1 LSRPSLS
8 RRLLLSVFVVLV
20 VFFGLT
26 VLLLDMVF
34 RQAAERSLRELID
47 AQMVALIAAA
57 DPDGPES
64 VTPTAVLE
72 TRFDTP
78 GSGLYAEIRSAS
90 GESIWRSQSTIGT
103 PVQFGPPL
111 EGGERRFFFTEIAGT
126 PIRLAVASRGI
137 VWADLHGK
145 PARFT
150 FSVATS
156 LEVYEAQ
163 LASFRQQMVGWF
175 VGLAVLLLATLALLL
190 RWLLMPVRRLE
201 REIKEVEAGTREHL
215 GEAWPRELAA
225 VTSNLNALLDGERTR
240 IRRYRDTLG
249 NLAHS
254 LKTPLAVMRQ
264 TLGTGELGGKSALNA
279 EIDRMNAII
288 EHQMKR
294 AAASGGVLLGQA
306 PVDLAPVVTELRGA
320 LLKVY
325 GNKDLLFESAI
336 APETQFIG
344 DRADLTELLG
354 NVLDNAC
361 KWAAARVR
369 IEAAISPGADSR
381 TALHLTVDDDGPGIA
396 EQHRARVLERGGRAD
411 EATPGHGLGLAMV
424 HDTVAL
430 YGGSLRIDS
439 SSLGGARFELR
450 LPGRIGTVPPG
461 SSHQAGK

>member
-8 RRLLLSVFVVLV
+8 RRLLLSVFLVLV
-20 VFFGLT
+20 AFFGIT
-26 VLLLDMVF
+26 VFLLDRVF
-34 RQAAERSLRELID
+34 QRAAERSLRELID

-90 GESIWRSQSTIGT
+90 GESIWRSQSTTGT
-103 PVQFGPPL
+103 AVQFGPPL
-111 EGGERRFFFTEIAGT
+111 EGGERRFFYTSIAGT
-126 PIRLAVASRGI
+126 SIRLAVASRGI
-137 VWADLHGK
+137 VWSDLHGQ

-175 VGLAVLLLATLALLL
+175 AGLAMLLVATLALLL
-190 RWLLMPVRRLE
+190 RWVLKPVRRLE

-225 VTSNLNALLDGERTR
+225 VTGNLNALLDGERTR

-264 TLGTGELGGKSALNA
+264 SLGSGATTKDALNA
-279 EIDRMNAII
+279 EIDRMSGII

-306 PVDLAPVVTELRGA
+306 PVDLAPIVSELRAA

-325 GNKDLLFESAI
+325 GNKDLLFETAI
-336 APETQFIG
+336 EPAAQFIG
-344 DRADLTELLG
+344 DRADVTELLG
-354 NVLDNAC
+354 NLLDNAC
-361 KWAAARVR
+361 KWAKARVR
-369 IEAAISPGADSR
+369 IEVTVDAGSNSR
-381 TALHLTVDDDGPGIA
+381 TALRLVVDDDGPGIA
-396 EQHRARVLERGGRAD
+396 EGDRARVLERGGRAD
-411 EATPGHGLGLAMV
+411 EATPGYGLGLSMV

-430 YGGSLRIDS
+430 YGGSMSIDAS
-439 SSLGGARFELR
+439 PFGGARLALT
-450 LPGRIGTVPPG
+450 LPGRMSG
-461 SSHQAGK
+461 QAGS

>member
-1 LSRPSLS
+1 M
-8 RRLLLSVFVVLV
+8 FFVLV

-26 VLLLDMVF
+26 VFLLDRVF
-34 RQAAERSLRELID
+34 QRAAERSLIELID

-103 PVQFGPPL
+103 SVQFGPPV
-111 EGGERRFFFTEIAGT
+111 EGGERSFFFTEIAGT

-137 VWADLHGK
+137 VWDDLHGQ

-150 FSVATS
+150 FSIAAS

-175 VGLAVLLLATLALLL
+175 VGLAMLLVATLALLL
-190 RWLLMPVRRLE
+190 RWLLKPVRRLE
-201 REIKEVEAGTREHL
+201 REIKEVEAGTREQL

-225 VTSNLNALLDGERTR
+225 VTGNLNAMLDSERTR

-264 TLGTGELGGKSALNA
+264 TLNMGSSAGDASGKTALNQ
-279 EIDRMNAII
+279 EIDRMIGII

-306 PVDLAPVVTELRGA
+306 PVDIAPIVSELRAA

-325 GNKDLLFESAI
+325 GNKDLLFETAI
-336 APETQFIG
+336 AAEAQFIG

-354 NVLDNAC
+354 NLLDNAC
-361 KWAAARVR
+361 KWARARVR
-369 IEAAISPGADSR
+369 IAVTVDADAGSR
-381 TALHLTVDDDGPGIA
+381 TALRLTIDDDGPGIA
-396 EQHRARVLERGGRAD
+396 ESDRAKVVERGARAD
-411 EATPGHGLGLAMV
+411 EATPGYGLGLAMV

-430 YGGSLRIDS
+430 YGGSMSIDAS
-439 SSLGGARFELR
+439 PLGGARLALK
-450 LPGRIGTVPPG
+450 LPGRT
-461 SSHQAGK
+461 S

>member
-1 LSRPSLS
+1 MSRPSLS
-8 RRLLLSVFVVLV
+8 RRLLLSVFIVLL

-26 VLLLDMVF
+26 VFLLDRVF
-34 RQAAERSLRELID
+34 QRAAERSLRELID

-90 GESIWRSQSTIGT
+90 GESIWRSQSTVGT
-103 PVQFGPPL
+103 AVQFGPPV
-111 EGGERRFFFTEIAGT
+111 EGGQRTFFYTDIAGT
-126 PIRLAVASRGI
+126 SIRLAVASRGI
-137 VWADLHGK
+137 VWDDLHGQ

-163 LASFRQQMVGWF
+163 LASFRQQMIGWF
-175 VGLAVLLLATLALLL
+175 VGLAVLLVATLALLL
-190 RWLLMPVRRLE
+190 RWLLKPVRRLE
-201 REIKEVEAGTREHL
+201 REIKEVEGGTREHL
-215 GEAWPRELAA
+215 GEAWPRELSA

-264 TLGTGELGGKSALNA
+264 ALGAGGASKAALDA
-279 EIDRMNAII
+279 EIDRMSGII

-306 PVDLAPVVTELRGA
+306 PVDVGPVVAELRSA

-325 GNKDLLFESAI
+325 GNKDMSLEAAI
-336 APETQFIG
+336 GPSVQFIG

-354 NVLDNAC
+354 NLLDNAC
-361 KWAAARVR
+361 KWCRSRVR
-369 IEAAISPGADSR
+369 VEASIEKDSESR
-381 TALHLTVDDDGPGIA
+381 QALRITLDDDGAGIA
-396 EQHRARVLERGGRAD
+396 EADRARVLQRGGRAD
-411 EATPGHGLGLAMV
+411 EATPGHGIGLSMV
-424 HDTVAL
+424 HDTVEL
-430 YGGSLRIDS
+430 YGGSMRIDS

-450 LPGRIGTVPPG
+450 LPGRTVPG
-461 SSHQAGK
+461 GV

>member
-26 VLLLDMVF
+26 VTLLDFLF
-34 RQAAERSLRELID
+34 RQASERSLRDLLD

-57 DPDGPES
+57 DPDGPET

-78 GSGLYAEIRSAS
+78 GSGLYAEIRSGS
-90 GESIWRSQSTIGT
+90 GESIWRSQSTTGSD
-103 PVQFGPPL
+103 VQFGPPL
-111 EGGERRFFFTEIAGT
+111 EGGERTFFYTEVSGKSH
-126 PIRLAVASRGI
+126 IRLAVTSRGI
-137 VWADLHGK
+137 VWDLHGE

-150 FSVATS
+150 FSIASS
-156 LEVYEAQ
+156 LDTFDAQ
-163 LASFRQQMVGWF
+163 VASFRQQMVSWF

-190 RWLLMPVRRLE
+190 RWLLKPVRRLE
-201 REIKEVEAGTREHL
+201 REIKQVEAGEREQL
-215 GEAWPRELAA
+215 GEAWPRELTA
-225 VTSNLNALLDGERTR
+225 VTSNLNALLEAERMR
-240 IRRYRDTLG
+240 IKRYRDTLG

-264 TLGTGELGGKSALNA
+264 SLAQVETNTKTALDG
-279 EIDRMNAII
+279 EIDRMTDII

-306 PVDLAPVVTELRGA
+306 PVDVAPIITDLRVA

-325 GNKDLLFESAI
+325 GNKDMLFETVV
-336 APETQFIG
+336 APEAQFIG

-354 NVLDNAC
+354 NLLDNAC
-361 KWAAARVR
+361 KWSRSRLRVEVR
-369 IEAAISPGADSR
+369 VDPAADSR
-381 TALHLTVDDDGPGIA
+381 AALAIVIDDDGPGIA
-396 EQHRARVLERGGRAD
+396 EADRARVLKRGGRAD
-411 EATPGHGLGLAMV
+411 EATPGHGLGLSMV

-430 YGGSLRIDS
+430 YGGSMRIDS
-439 SSLGGARFELR
+439 SAFGGARFTLR
-450 LPGRIGTVPPG
+450 LPGRSPL
-461 SSHQAGK
+461 SA

>member
-8 RRLLLSVFVVLV
+8 RRLLLSVFVVIV
-20 VFFGLT
+20 AFFALT
-26 VLLLDMVF
+26 VFLLDKVF
-34 RQAAERSLRELID
+34 QRAAERSLHELID

-90 GESIWRSQSTIGT
+90 GESIWRSQSTVGT
-103 PVQFGPPL
+103 AVQFGPPL
-111 EGGERRFFFTEIAGT
+111 EGGARNFFYTEIAGT
-126 PIRLAVASRGI
+126 GIRLAVTSRGI
-137 VWADLHGK
+137 VWSDLHGQ
-145 PARFT
+145 AAHFT

-156 LEVYEAQ
+156 LEGYEAQ

-175 VGLAVLLLATLALLL
+175 AGLAMLLIATLALLL
-190 RWLLMPVRRLE
+190 RWLLKPVRRLE
-201 REIKEVEAGTREHL
+201 REIKEVEAGSREQL

-225 VTSNLNALLDGERTR
+225 VTSNLNALLEGERTR

-249 NLAHS
+249 NVAHS

-264 TLGTGELGGKSALNA
+264 SLGSGGASKDALNA
-279 EIDRMNAII
+279 EIDRMSGII

-306 PVDLAPVVTELRGA
+306 PVDVAPIVGELRAA

-325 GNKDLLFESAI
+325 GNKDLLFETALL
-336 APETQFIG
+336 PEAQFIG

-354 NVLDNAC
+354 NLLDNAC
-361 KWAAARVR
+361 KWAKARVR
-369 IEAAISPGADSR
+369 VAVSVNDEADSR
-381 TALHLTVDDDGPGIA
+381 TALRLTVDDDGPGIA
-396 EQHRARVLERGGRAD
+396 EADRARVLQRGGRAD
-411 EATPGHGLGLAMV
+411 EATPGYGLGLAMV
-424 HDTVAL
+424 YDTVAL

-439 SSLGGARFELR
+439 SSFGGARFELA
-450 LPGRIGTVPPG
+450 LPGRR
-461 SSHQAGK
+461 SSI

>member
-1 LSRPSLS
+1 MSRPSLS
-8 RRLLLSVFVVLV
+8 RRLLLSVFVVLMA
-20 VFFGLT
+20 FFGLT
-26 VLLLDMVF
+26 VFLLDMVF
-34 RQAAERSLRELID
+34 RHAAERSLRELID

-90 GESIWRSQSTIGT
+90 GESIWRSQSTVGT
-103 PVQFGPPL
+103 SVQFGPPL
-111 EGGERRFFFTEIAGT
+111 EGGERSFFYTDIAGT
-126 PIRLAVASRGI
+126 SIRLAVASRGI
-137 VWADLHGK
+137 VWDDLHGQ

-156 LEVYEAQ
+156 LEAYEAQ

-175 VGLAVLLLATLALLL
+175 VGLAMLLVATLALLL
-190 RWLLMPVRRLE
+190 RWLLKPVRRLE

-264 TLGTGELGGKSALNA
+264 TLNMGNHAGDAAGKSSLNV
-279 EIDRMNAII
+279 EIDRMTGII

-306 PVDLAPVVTELRGA
+306 PVDVAPIVSELRVA

-325 GNKDLLFESAI
+325 GNKDLLFETAI
-336 APETQFIG
+336 EPAAQFIG

-354 NVLDNAC
+354 NLLDNAC
-361 KWAAARVR
+361 KWARARVR
-369 IEAAISPGADSR
+369 IAVSIDARADSR
-381 TALHLTVDDDGPGIA
+381 SALQLVVDDDGPGIA
-396 EQHRARVLERGGRAD
+396 ESDRARVLERGGRAD
-411 EATPGHGLGLAMV
+411 EATPGYGLGLAMV
-424 HDTVAL
+424 QDTVSL
-430 YGGSLRIDS
+430 YGGSMRIDS
-439 SSLGGARFELR
+439 SEFGGARMVLA
-450 LPGRIGTVPPG
+450 LPGRRAT
-461 SSHQAGK
+461 S

>member
-1 LSRPSLS
+1 MSRPSLS

-26 VLLLDMVF
+26 VFLLDMVF
-34 RQAAERSLRELID
+34 RRAAERSMAELID

-57 DPDGPES
+57 DPDSQES

-90 GESIWRSQSTIGT
+90 GESIWRSQSTVGT
-103 PVQFGPPL
+103 AVQFGPPVD
-111 EGGERRFFFTEIAGT
+111 GGQRSYFYTEVAGT
-126 PIRLAVASRGI
+126 PIRLFVASRGI
-137 VWADLHGK
+137 VWDDLHGR

-156 LEVYEAQ
+156 LEHYESQ
-163 LASFRQQMVGWF
+163 LANFRQQLVGWF
-175 VGLAVLLLATLALLL
+175 ATLAILLMATLAFLL
-190 RWLLMPVRRLE
+190 RWLLKPVRRLE
-201 REIKEVEAGTREHL
+201 REIKEVEAGKREHL
-215 GEAWPRELAA
+215 DDIWPRELSA
-225 VTSNLNALLDGERTR
+225 VTSNLNALLMGERTR

-264 TLGTGELGGKSALNA
+264 SLDSGKAESGQKDVLNA
-279 EIDRMNAII
+279 EIDRMSGII

-306 PVDLAPVVTELRGA
+306 PVDVAPIVTELRTA
-320 LLKVY
+320 LIKVY
-325 GNKDLLFESAI
+325 GNKDLLFEAVVASGA
-336 APETQFIG
+336 QFIG

-361 KWAAARVR
+361 KWARGHVR
-369 IEAAISPGADSR
+369 ITVDVDKGADSR
-381 TALHLTVDDDGPGIA
+381 AALGLVIEDDGPGIA
-396 EQHRARVLERGGRAD
+396 EHDRAKVLERGGRAD
-411 EATPGHGLGLAMV
+411 EATPGHGIGLAMV

-430 YGGSLRIDS
+430 YGGTMRIDS
-439 SSLGGARFELR
+439 SSLGGARFELA
-450 LPGRIGTVPPG
+450 LPGRSG
-461 SSHQAGK
+461 

>member
-1 LSRPSLS
+1 MSRPSLK
-8 RRLLLSVFVVLV
+8 RRLMLSMSAVLV

-26 VLLLDMVF
+26 VFLLDMLF
-34 RQAAERSLRELID
+34 QRAAERSFRELID

-90 GESIWRSQSTIGT
+90 GESIWRSQSTTGT
-103 PVQFGPPL
+103 AVQFGPAL
-111 EGGERRFFFTEIAGT
+111 EGGERRFFYTEIAGT

-137 VWADLHGK
+137 VWDDLHGK

-150 FSVATS
+150 FSVASS
-156 LEVYEAQ
+156 LEAYEAQ
-163 LASFRQQMVGWF
+163 IASFRQQLVGWF
-175 VGLAVLLLATLALLL
+175 AGLAVLFVATLALLI
-190 RWLLMPVRRLE
+190 RWLSQPMRRLE
-201 REIKEVEAGTREHL
+201 REIKEVEAGVRESL
-215 GEAWPRELAA
+215 GEMWPEELIA
-225 VTSNLNALLDGERTR
+225 VTSNLNALLEGERTR

-264 TLGTGELGGKSALNA
+264 SLGVGEVAGKTALNT
-279 EIDRMNAII
+279 EIDRMNGII

-306 PVDLAPVVTELRGA
+306 PVEVGPVVAELRGA

-325 GNKDLLFESAI
+325 GNKDMSLEMSI
-336 APETQFIG
+336 APGAQFIG

-354 NVLDNAC
+354 NLLDNAC
-361 KWAAARVR
+361 KWCRSRVR
-369 IEAAISPGADSR
+369 VEASIGQGADSR
-381 TALHLTVDDDGPGIA
+381 SALHLTIDDDGPGIA
-396 EQHRARVLERGGRAD
+396 EEHRAKVLERGGRAD

-430 YGGSLRIDS
+430 YGGSMRIES
-439 SSLGGARFELR
+439 SNLGGARFDLS
-450 LPGRIGTVPPG
+450 LPGRRGI
-461 SSHQAGK
+461 A